1 MDKEHLFSIGE
12 VARLFHISVSSLR
25 HYESLGLLSPAYISP
40 DSGYRY
46 YGARQFEVLNT
57 LRYLRALDI
66 PLAEIADF
74 LQNRDVET
82 IERKLIQQKAAVG
95 KKLAELSRI
104 ERKIDHRLALLQ
116 DAKSARLDEI
126 KLIRTPACRIVWMED
141 ALYLKSFLD
150 MEPSIRRLEQSQR
163 EAVVFLGKVGVGI
176 SKEHLLQADFSR
188 YDCAFLLL
196 DREDRFDGETHELPE
211 ALCARIRF
219 RGSHPQ
225 AAGAYERLLSYLRE
239 HRLTIDGF
247 SREITLIDNGLSRDP
262 EKFVTEISIP
272 VRPADEPV

>member
-1 MDKEHLFSIGE
+1 M
-12 VARLFHISVSSLR
+12 SVSSLR
-25 HYESLGLLSPAYISP
+25 HYESLGLLSPEYINP

-46 YGARQFEVLNT
+46 YSTRQFEVLNT
-57 LRYLRALDI
+57 LRYLRALDM
-66 PLAEIADF
+66 PLPEIADF

-82 IERKLIQQKAAVG
+82 IEQKLRQQKAVVEQ
-95 KKLAELSRI
+95 KLSELSRI
-104 ERKIDHRLALLQ
+104 ERKIDHRLSQLQ

-126 KLIRTPACRIVWMED
+126 ELIQTPACRIVWMED

-176 SKEHLLQADFSR
+176 SKEHLEAGQFSR

-196 DREDRFDGETHELPE
+196 DREDRFDGETHKLPE
-211 ALCARIRF
+211 TLCARIRF

-225 AAGAYERLLSYLRE
+225 AGAAYEKLLAFLRA
-239 HRLTIDGF
+239 HHFTISSF
-247 SREITLIDNGLSRDP
+247 SREVTLIDNGLTDDP
-262 EKFVTEISIP
+262 GKFVTELSIP
-272 VRPADEPV
+272 VRPAE

>member
-1 MDKEHLFSIGE
+1 MDKEQLFSIGE
-12 VARLFHISVSSLR
+12 VARLFHMSVSSLR
-25 HYESLGLLSPAYISP
+25 HYESLGLLSPEYINP

-46 YGARQFEVLNT
+46 YSTRQFEVLNT
-57 LRYLRALDI
+57 LRYLRALDM
-66 PLAEIADF
+66 PLPEIADF

-82 IERKLIQQKAAVG
+82 IECKLRQQKAVVEQ
-95 KKLAELSRI
+95 KLAELSRI
-104 ERKIDHRLALLQ
+104 ERKIDHRLSQLQ

-126 KLIRTPACRIVWMED
+126 ELIQTPACRIVWMED

-176 SKEHLLQADFSR
+176 SKEHLEAGQFSR

-211 ALCARIRF
+211 TLCARIRF

-225 AAGAYERLLSYLRE
+225 SGAAYEKLLAFLRA
-239 HRLTIDGF
+239 HHFAIGGF
-247 SREITLIDNGLSRDP
+247 SREVTLIDNGLTNAP
-262 EKFVTEISIP
+262 GKFVTEISIP
-272 VRPADEPV
+272 VCPAE

>member
-1 MDKEHLFSIGE
+1 MDKEQLFSIGE
-12 VARLFHISVSSLR
+12 VARLFHMSVSSLR
-25 HYESLGLLSPAYISP
+25 HYESLGLLSPEYINP

-46 YGARQFEVLNT
+46 YSTRQFEVLNT
-57 LRYLRALDI
+57 LRYLRALDM
-66 PLAEIADF
+66 PLPEIADF

-82 IERKLIQQKAAVG
+82 IECKLRQQKAVVEQ
-95 KKLAELSRI
+95 KLSELSRI
-104 ERKIDHRLALLQ
+104 ERKIDHRLSQLQ

-126 KLIRTPACRIVWMED
+126 ELIQTPACRIVWMED

-176 SKEHLLQADFSR
+176 SKEHLEAGQFSR

-196 DREDRFDGETHELPE
+196 DREDRFDGETHKLPE

-225 AAGAYERLLSYLRE
+225 AGAAYEKLLAFLRA
-239 HRLTIDGF
+239 HHFTISGF
-247 SREITLIDNGLSRDP
+247 SREVTLIDNGLTDDP
-262 EKFVTEISIP
+262 GKFVTEISIP
-272 VRPADEPV
+272 VRPAE

>member
-1 MDKEHLFSIGE
+1 MDKEQLFSIGE
-12 VARLFHISVSSLR
+12 VARLFHMSVSSLR
-25 HYESLGLLSPAYISP
+25 HYESLGLLSPEYINP

-46 YGARQFEVLNT
+46 YSTRQFEVLNT
-57 LRYLRALDI
+57 LRYLRALDM
-66 PLAEIADF
+66 PLPEIADF

-82 IERKLIQQKAAVG
+82 IECKLRQQKAVVEQ
-95 KKLAELSRI
+95 KLAELSRI
-104 ERKIDHRLALLQ
+104 ERKIDHRLSQLQ

-126 KLIRTPACRIVWMED
+126 ELIQTPACRIVWMED

-176 SKEHLLQADFSR
+176 SKEHLEAGQFSR

-196 DREDRFDGETHELPE
+196 DREDRFDGETHKLPE
-211 ALCARIRF
+211 TLCARIRF

-225 AAGAYERLLSYLRE
+225 VGAAYEKLLAFLRA
-239 HRLTIDGF
+239 HHFTISSF
-247 SREITLIDNGLSRDP
+247 SREVTLIDNGLTDDP
-262 EKFVTEISIP
+262 GKFVTELSIP
-272 VRPADEPV
+272 VRPAE

>member
-1 MDKEHLFSIGE
+1 M
-12 VARLFHISVSSLR
+12 SVSSLR
-25 HYESLGLLSPAYISP
+25 HYESLGLLSPEYINP

-46 YGARQFEVLNT
+46 YSTRQFEVLNT
-57 LRYLRALDI
+57 LRYLRALDM
-66 PLAEIADF
+66 PLPEIADF

-82 IERKLIQQKAAVG
+82 IEQKLRQQKAVVEQ
-95 KKLAELSRI
+95 KLAELSRI
-104 ERKIDHRLALLQ
+104 ERKIDHRLSQLQ

-126 KLIRTPACRIVWMED
+126 ELIQTPACRIVWMED

-176 SKEHLLQADFSR
+176 SKEHLEAGQFSR

-196 DREDRFDGETHELPE
+196 DREDRFDGETHKLPE

-225 AAGAYERLLSYLRE
+225 SGAAYEKLLAFLRA
-239 HRLTIDGF
+239 HHFTISGF
-247 SREITLIDNGLSRDP
+247 SREVTLIDNGLTNAP
-262 EKFVTEISIP
+262 GKFVTEISIP
-272 VRPADEPV
+272 VCPAE

>member
-1 MDKEHLFSIGE
+1 MDKEQLFSIGE
-12 VARLFHISVSSLR
+12 VARLFHMSVSSLR
-25 HYESLGLLSPAYISP
+25 HYESIGLLSPEYINP

-46 YGARQFEVLNT
+46 YSTRQFEVLNT
-57 LRYLRALDI
+57 LRYLRALDM
-66 PLAEIADF
+66 PLPEIADF
-74 LQNRDVET
+74 LQNRDAET
-82 IERKLIQQKAAVG
+82 IEQKLRQQKAVVEQ
-95 KKLAELSRI
+95 KLAELSRI
-104 ERKIDHRLALLQ
+104 ERKIDHRLSQLQ

-126 KLIRTPACRIVWMED
+126 ELIQTPACRIVWMED

-176 SKEHLLQADFSR
+176 SKEHLEAGQFSR

-196 DREDRFDGETHELPE
+196 DREDRFDGETHKLPE

-225 AAGAYERLLSYLRE
+225 SGAAYEKLLAFLRA
-239 HRLTIDGF
+239 HHFTISGF
-247 SREITLIDNGLSRDP
+247 SREVTLIDNGLTDDP
-262 EKFVTEISIP
+262 GKFVTELSIP
-272 VRPADEPV
+272 VRPAE